1 MAIVLQN
8 ASVVTGLDDGV
19 ISGGTVVIEDG
30 RIASVGDAVPGGYG
44 PDATVLDC
52 TGKTITPGIID
63 AHAHLVYHELTNTYD
78 IDLGKSLEQAT
89 LEAVANAERLLRLGI
104 TTIRD
109 PGTRANIAVLMR
121 DAIRDGVVPGPRV
134 QASKQIISVRG
145 GLVDWHPTHIFG
157 RRHNETGL
165 GAIISGPWE
174 ARDVVREQVKDG
186 VDWIKVEASGTG
198 ANPYCPGHRDTMS
211 FEELSAVVAEATEK
225 NRPVLCHAESRNSI
239 VKGAT
244 AGARTIEHAVFM
256 DDEGLEAV
264 VKNNVAICPTLA
276 CYRNFAVKGAAEGW
290 ADVVVEEHKR
300 AHDHHVR
307 AIRSAYEAGVPIIAG
322 SDAGATSF
330 PHGENHEE
338 ICLYVELIG
347 MTPLDAIRAATKNAA
362 EVMGIA
368 DKVGTLAPGLI
379 ADLLVFDESPLE
391 DIRVLMRRDAL
402 AGVFQSGRLVAGAM
416 LDDSVPMMA
425 RRSGAAA
432 TMHVAVSASP

>member
-1 MAIVLQN
+1 MATVLQD
-8 ASVVTGLDDGV
+8 ATVFTGLDDGV
-19 ISGGTVVIEDG
+19 ISGGTVVIDDG
-30 RIASVGDAVPGGYG
+30 LIASVDDRTPGDYG
-44 PDATVLDC
+44 PDATVVDC
-52 TGKTITPGIID
+52 SGKTITPGIID
-63 AHAHLVYHELTNTYD
+63 AHAHLVYHELTSTYD

-89 LEAVANAERLLRLGI
+89 LDAVANAQKLLRLGI

-109 PGTRANIAVLMR
+109 PGTRANIAVLIR
-121 DAIRDGVVPGPRV
+121 DAIREGIVPGPRV

-157 RRHNETGL
+157 QQRNETGL
-165 GAIISGPWE
+165 GAIISGPWQ

-186 VDWIKVEASGTG
+186 ADWIKVEASGTG

-211 FEELSAVVAEATEK
+211 FEELSAVIAEATDK
-225 NRPVLCHAESRNSI
+225 NRPVLCHAESRNSV
-239 VKGAT
+239 VKAAT

-256 DDEGLEAV
+256 DEEGLEAV
-264 VKNNVAICPTLA
+264 LKNNVAICPTLA
-276 CYRNFAVKGAAEGW
+276 CYRNFAVKGAAQGW

-300 AHDHHVR
+300 AHDQHVQ

-347 MTPLDAIRAATKNAA
+347 MTPVAAIRSATKNAA

-368 DKVGTLAPGLI
+368 GKVGTLATGHI

-391 DIRVLMRRDAL
+391 DIRALMRPDAL
-402 AGVFQSGRLVAGAM
+402 AGVFQSGRLVAGRM

-425 RRSGAAA
+425 RRPEAA
-432 TMHVAVSASP
+432 VAVGV